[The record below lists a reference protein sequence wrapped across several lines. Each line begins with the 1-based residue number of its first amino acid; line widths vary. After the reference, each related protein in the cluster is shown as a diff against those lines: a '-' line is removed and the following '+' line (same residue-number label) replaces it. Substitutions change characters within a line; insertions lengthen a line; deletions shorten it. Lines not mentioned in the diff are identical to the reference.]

1 MQTDAT
7 RVRLRVA
14 PGSARSAVV
23 GRYGDGWKLR
33 VAAPPERG
41 RANAAVVELL
51 SSALGVARDDVEIV
65 AGLGARDKVAA
76 LRGLS
81 SAEAARRLDAA
92 TDEGEARA
100 G

>member
-1 MQTDAT
+1 MDAT

-33 VAAPPERG
+33 VAAAPERG

-51 SSALGVARDDVEIV
+51 TEALGVSRDDVEIV

-81 SAEAARRLDAA
+81 QAEAARRLDAA
-92 TDEGEARA
+92 TVGGA
-100 G
+100 GHVG